1 MIIPQEFT
9 PEQEEHISGIK
20 PILRDKIL
28 LMQYE
33 KWYDHSF
40 IDASKDFDNVFLSG
54 GAIASLLQGEEIND
68 LDLYFTD
75 LVTQNKFVDMLK
87 SSYNME
93 YIKDVDEKY
102 SEVFGV
108 NGKMITSHAI
118 TMKSKHSFITMC
130 YGSPEEVKKTFDF
143 KHCMPHYSIAENKL
157 YISPLQY
164 WCIVNKMLYINTT
177 PKAWRI
183 QKFIDR
189 GYEVYVP

>member
-1 MIIPQEFT
+1 MINPEEFT
-9 PEQEEHISGIK
+9 ADQEEHISSIK

-33 KWYDHSF
+33 KWYDHNF
-40 IDASKDFDNVFLSG
+40 VDDFTDLDNIFLSG

-75 LVTQNKFVDMLK
+75 LFTQNRFVDMLK

-108 NGKMITSHAI
+108 NGKMITSQAI

-164 WCIVNKMLYINTT
+164 WCIVYKMLYINTT

-189 GYEVYVP
+189 GYKVYVP